1 MTKQM
6 EAGEQQKESAR
17 DRAQK
22 EAQDKLD
29 LALTLLNERSERIVE
44 QLKTGANFEA
54 ALKATVTEI
63 TKDQQQQQRRA
74 EGDKENCCHHH
85 HNQFADSPSSPPG
98 VAVAGLKSEL
108 KLVQRQLDEVL
119 TKAVTM
125 RTDAVLEADR
135 AQQPVTLEGGAGQP
149 SLPAGSRVQI
159 GGYYDEVRSEVD
171 GIMAEVRAIKWG
183 FDGDKSLLKVLDLE
197 KGTLKGKREASP
209 LRPRMTKPPPIP
221 YFGAR
226 VAVGTAGPVEAPQGF
241 AAAQAA
247 VPGYGISSKKPAHF
261 EKLKAT
267 ERFLKPTVRREGQVR
282 RGAGARQTT
291 STPPPKSIRSRL
303 RQPPTRPERR
313 AKAPASAPTKADK
326 GVATSSISDRQQQP
340 EWDDTVL
347 GCEIPREPPPVKRKA
362 PPPQREKLRPQR
374 GKARKGVGKRQGK
387 TKSTAPPVGKPSGLR
402 WDAVNDLVMLI
413 PPAIAP
419 QPKAPLGLAV
429 TGSTLSSTAEVP
441 RLQQR
446 AMKSR
451 EVRSEE
457 ESLVERLMGKYGA
470 ASGVEDSVLSGLV
483 DDIMLGSARTVGGR
497 AETRDSARSG
507 TSHRS
512 ADVPVVPLPER
523 SEARSRVRGEEQPC
537 PQRRVFQ
544 RSPSED
550 RETDGTDA
558 HLAGVDAEI
567 TKVEVGIDAPAVE
580 LRNSA
585 LQTIEVEFVESGV
598 DPLPVLQDPPGG
610 EGEDRVRQETTR
622 DTAPTE
628 SSDRPVTR
636 AEVNDA
642 AVSAHLDTASGG
654 VSSSSS
660 SSLRVSSTVVV
671 DRTNGRSRSRR
682 LVDFAMLKKDS
693 KEWDDDKRHCVDA
706 LLMDTVHVSHD
717 M

>member
-17 DRAQK
+17 DHAQK

-63 TKDQQQQQRRA
+63 TKTQQQQQQQA

-85 HNQFADSPSSPPG
+85 HNRFADWPSSPPG
-98 VAVAGLKSEL
+98 EAVAGLKSEL

-125 RTDAVLEADR
+125 RTDTVLEADR
-135 AQQPVTLEGGAGQP
+135 ARQPDTLEGGEGRAR
-149 SLPAGSRVQI
+149 LPAGSRVQI
-159 GGYYDEVRSEVD
+159 GGYYDEVRSEID
-171 GIMAEVRAIKWG
+171 GIMAEVRAIKWA

-197 KGTLKGKREASP
+197 KGTLKGKKEASP
-209 LRPRMTKPPPIP
+209 LRPRMRKPPPIP

-267 ERFLKPTVRREGQVR
+267 ERFLKPK
-282 RGAGARQTT
+282 TT
-291 STPPPKSIRSRL
+291 SAPAVKSIRSRL
-303 RQPPTRPERR
+303 RQPPTRPERE

-326 GVATSSISDRQQQP
+326 GVATSSISEQQQPP

-362 PPPQREKLRPQR
+362 PPPQREKPRPQK

-387 TKSTAPPVGKPSGLR
+387 TKSAAPPVAKPSGLR

-419 QPKAPLGLAV
+419 QPKAPLGLAA

-446 AMKSR
+446 VMKSR

-470 ASGVEDSVLSGLV
+470 ASGVDDSVLSGLV
-483 DDIMLGSARTVGGR
+483 DDIMQGSARTVGGK

-507 TSHRS
+507 TSRRS
-512 ADVPVVPLPER
+512 GDVPVLPLPER
-523 SEARSRVRGEEQPC
+523 SEARSRVRSVEQSC
-537 PQRRVFQ
+537 PQRRVLQ

-550 RETDGTDA
+550 RETEGPET
-558 HLAGVDAEI
+558 HPAGVDAEV
-567 TKVEVGIDAPAVE
+567 TKVEIGIDAPAVE

-585 LQTIEVEFVESGV
+585 LQTIEVELVESGV

-610 EGEDRVRQETTR
+610 EGEARVRQETTR
-622 DTAPTE
+622 DAAPTE
-628 SSDRPVTR
+628 SSDRSVTR

-642 AVSAHLDTASGG
+642 AVSADLNTASEG

-671 DRTNGRSRSRR
+671 DRTNCCSRSRR
-682 LVDFAMLKKDS
+682 LDDFAMLKKDF